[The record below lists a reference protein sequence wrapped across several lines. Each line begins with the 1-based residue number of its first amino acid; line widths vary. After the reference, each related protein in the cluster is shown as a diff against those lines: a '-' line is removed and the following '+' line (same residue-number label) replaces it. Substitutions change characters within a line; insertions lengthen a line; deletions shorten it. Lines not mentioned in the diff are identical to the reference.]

1 MSNYLTIAV
10 VTAAIQQIV
19 QAAVQDKP
27 PGSAVR
33 VGPPRAVPP
42 GEKEVNIYLYRL
54 SPNAELRNDDLP
66 SRTADGTLSD
76 KPKAAIRL
84 HYLISFAGDDHLA
97 TEIMLGRVLS
107 VLHAMPILTG
117 EELARIVGINGSF
130 PFLAESDLPAQ
141 REHAKLTPEFLSLD
155 ELTKLWTVFFQLAHR
170 PSIQYVVTPVTI
182 DADLEPLKPRHP
194 YKVDV
199 DIDVGGARE
208 IIRRIEP
215 ADGAGGI

>member
-1 MSNYLTIAV
+1 VSNYLTIAV

-27 PGSAVR
+27 PGAAVR

-66 SRTADGTLSD
+66 TRTADGILTD

-84 HYLISFAGDDHLA
+84 HYLISFAGEDHLA

-107 VLHAMPILTG
+107 VLHAMPVLAG
-117 EELARIVGINGSF
+117 EELARIVGTSGSF
-130 PFLAESDLPAQ
+130 PFLAQSDLPAQ
-141 REHAKLTPEFLSLD
+141 REHVKLTPEYLSLE

-182 DADLEPLKPRHP
+182 DADLDPVRPRRP
-194 YKVDV
+194 
-199 DIDVGGARE
+199 
-208 IIRRIEP
+208 RRIEVGLDVGDVREINRYVAP
-215 ADGAGGI
+215 FDQAGLV